1 MMVLSSTS
9 TASSPAASWTPWGAG
24 DSYIA
29 GFLFGLLRGKSIPDC
44 MALGAQSSS
53 VTLQY
58 SGAW

>member
-1 MMVLSSTS
+1 M
-9 TASSPAASWTPWGAG
+9 GAG